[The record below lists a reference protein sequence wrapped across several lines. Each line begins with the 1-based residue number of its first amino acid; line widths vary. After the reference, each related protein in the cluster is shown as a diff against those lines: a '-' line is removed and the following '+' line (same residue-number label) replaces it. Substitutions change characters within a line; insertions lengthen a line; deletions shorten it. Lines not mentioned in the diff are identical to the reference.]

1 MVWFSLDVA
10 TTSRNKTL
18 LTFVKTLAQR
28 SRFCLSTQYLAKSLN
43 KLCVVAT
50 LMSSSSQ
57 APFARL
63 YASKLNDGSSASQN
77 APSTFES

>member
-1 MVWFSLDVA
+1 MLLLLLLLLLDA
-10 TTSRNKTL
+10 L
-18 LTFVKTLAQR
+18 EEAEEG
-28 SRFCLSTQYLAKSLN
+28 
-43 KLCVVAT
+43 VVARP
-50 LMSSSSQ
+50 